1 MGSSQGSQMQCAFDL
16 VDVDGSS
23 VPIEV
28 VSTSLNAGHTLIESE
43 GIRGTRSRTKERV
56 RRGLINIGGSIVLHP
71 SPTELDALL
80 PVILG
85 ASESTD
91 VFALAETVPEF
102 DFMIDTGAKV
112 YDFSD
117 LKVNSATF
125 RSTPGQPLEVEIDML
140 GKTVTEGNAGSFP
153 SLTFDLDTQYVFS
166 DSVFTYDT
174 SSSGADYEILDFELT
189 IDNLLE
195 ARFGNSTTATS
206 IDSTDRRVTLA
217 VTTPWTSSDG
227 EGSASTA
234 LYSVASVDGA
244 DGSLVLTNGN
254 QSLDFAFAN
263 MKLAPAETPIVDG
276 RGEITK
282 AITYNIY
289 KSATTNEL
297 IVTHDSTT

>member
-1 MGSSQGSQMQCAFDL
+1 MQCAFDL
-16 VDVDGSS
+16 DDVDANSTA
-23 VPIEV
+23 IEV
-28 VSTSLNAGHTLIESE
+28 VSASLIAEHTLIESE

-56 RRGLINIGGSIVLHP
+56 RRGLINVGGTVVLHP

-85 ASESTD
+85 ATESTD
-91 VFALAETVPEF
+91 TFALAESLPEF

-125 RSTPGQPLEVEIDML
+125 RCSSGQPLELEIDMI
-140 GKTVTEGNAGSFP
+140 GKTVTEGNAGTFP
-153 SLTFDLDTQYVFS
+153 ALTFDLDTMFVFS

-174 SSSGADYEILDFELT
+174 SSTGDDYEILDFEVM

-206 IDSTDRRVTLA
+206 IDPTDRRVSLS
-217 VTTPWTSSDG
+217 VTTPWTATDGSSADSTG
-227 EGSASTA
+227 LYVTSSIAGS
-234 LYSVASVDGA
+234 
-244 DGSLVLTNGN
+244 DGSLALTNGN
-254 QSLDFAFAN
+254 QSLSFAFAN
-263 MKLAPAETPIVDG
+263 LKLAPAATPIVNG

-282 AITYNIY
+282 GITYNVY

-297 IVTHDSTT
+297 IVTHDSTA